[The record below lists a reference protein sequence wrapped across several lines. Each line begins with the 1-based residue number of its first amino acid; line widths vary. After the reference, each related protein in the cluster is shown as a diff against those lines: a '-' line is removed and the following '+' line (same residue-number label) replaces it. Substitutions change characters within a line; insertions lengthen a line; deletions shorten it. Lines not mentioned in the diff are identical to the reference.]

1 MKRVTI
7 LPLIFLLGCATNAPV
22 EAPSAT
28 PEVAVAIER
37 EEEMVIYIN
46 EEMVEVAWEE
56 NQAVKELQEKVKEA
70 PVEIQM
76 SMYGGFEQV
85 GSLGF
90 SLTREDSQ
98 MVTSCGDLVLYSGDQ
113 IVVFYGSN
121 SWAYTKLGKITSLS
135 DEEIVA
141 RLSKG
146 DVTLTFQ
153 MDAK

>member
-37 EEEMVIYIN
+37 EEEMVIYI
-46 EEMVEVAWEE
+46 AWEE